1 MTKEKI
7 KEALKAVEEDYGEAI
22 VYPLMDMDE
31 IERVV
36 SDIEQK
42 INDLTFGVYM
52 RGSSDGMDY
61 WLQCEYYSDKIMK
74 TIVWDYDYTSSFDG
88 EQEFIDVLC
97 NTAKEIE
104 AFESRLSLSKK

>member
-1 MTKEKI
+1 M
-7 KEALKAVEEDYGEAI
+7 
-22 VYPLMDMDE
+22 
-31 IERVV
+31 
-36 SDIEQK
+36 EQK
-42 INDLTFGVYM
+42 IKNYIKEHEINVSDYDLEDIERLSYELEDILPFNLYV
-52 RGSSDGMDY
+52 RGSNGGSDY

-74 TIVWDYDYTSSFDG
+74 TIVWDYDYMSSFDG